1 MTRRQLPQREPHPPK
16 KKPGSAAG
24 GRTAGETAPDTS
36 GIVIVA
42 NRLPVEQR
50 PDGTLGRSPGGLASA
65 LAAVAS
71 EGTHWIGWAGA
82 DATDADL
89 GDEYL
94 HHVELTPR
102 EVTDYYHGF
111 ANSLLW
117 PLFHGRLRQPEVNRA
132 WWRAYYRVNE
142 RYAKAVAKI
151 APLNALVWVHDYHLL
166 LTPALIRA
174 RRPDLRI
181 GLFLHIP
188 FPSVDLFATL
198 PWRGDL
204 VRGMNNAD
212 LLGFQTEHDA
222 ANAADAI
229 RQFAEDRPTSS
240 RIREIGTAEIAAFP
254 ISIDFEHWATLGDEA
269 AKAAALR
276 RYELGVEYVFAGVDR
291 LDYTKGID
299 QRLRAFRE
307 LLDQRKLDPETCCFV
322 QVSVPSREE
331 IFDYEEQRDEVEW
344 LVADTNE
351 RHAAADGRVPIRHIT
366 SQLDE
371 VELSNWYRTADCL
384 VVTSYADGMNL
395 VAKEFVAARSDLDA
409 SVVLSEF
416 AGAAQE
422 MPGALIVNPFDI
434 DGVKQAMMAARH
446 MPAAERRS
454 RMSEIRNAVGR
465 TDVHTWA
472 SSFLRRLSRS
482 RLRTVESSPPHLRAA
497 PTLASGGE
505 S

>member
-1 MTRRQLPQREPHPPK
+1 MTRRQLPQREHEHSEP
-16 KKPGSAAG
+16 
-24 GRTAGETAPDTS
+24 APASEPDRRPTDDRPWDAT
-36 GIVIVA
+36 GVVIVA

-71 EGTHWIGWAGA
+71 DGTHWIGWAGA
-82 DATDADL
+82 DADQADL

-94 HHVELTPR
+94 HHVALRPR
-102 EVTDYYHGF
+102 EVDDYYQGF

-117 PLFHGRLRQPEVNRA
+117 PLFHGRLRQPEMNRT
-132 WWRAYYRVNE
+132 WWRAYQKVNE
-142 RYAKAVAKI
+142 RYAQAVAKI
-151 APLNALVWVHDYHLL
+151 APLNGLVWVHDYHLL

-188 FPSVDLFATL
+188 FPGVDLFATL

-212 LLGFQTEHDA
+212 LLGFQTQHDA
-222 ANAADAI
+222 DNAAAAI
-229 RQFAEDRPTSS
+229 RQFVDDRPPSS
-240 RIREIGTAEIAAFP
+240 RIQENGTAEIAAFP
-254 ISIDFEHWATLGDEA
+254 ISIDVAQWETLGEQA
-269 AKAAALR
+269 ADGAAAR
-276 RYELGVEYVFAGVDR
+276 RNELGVDYIFAGVDR

-307 LLDQRKLDPETCCFV
+307 LLDQRLLDPRECCFV
-322 QVSVPSREE
+322 QVSVPSRED
-331 IFDYEEQRDEVEW
+331 IFDYGEQREEVEW
-344 LVADTNE
+344 LVDDINE
-351 RHAAADGRVPIRHIT
+351 RHGVAGHLPVLHLT

-371 VELSNWYRTADCL
+371 RELSEWYRAADCL

-395 VAKEFVAARSDLDA
+395 VAKEFVAARTDLGA

-422 MPGALIVNPFDI
+422 MPGALIVNPFDL
-434 DGVKQAMMAARH
+434 DAVKQAMLEARG
-446 MPAAERRS
+446 MPAEERAERMRAM
-454 RMSEIRNAVGR
+454 REEVGR

-482 RLRTVESSPPHLRAA
+482 RLRTVETVPPRLRPA
-497 PTLASGGE
+497 TNLASGGDT
-505 S
+505 

>member
-1 MTRRQLPQREPHPPK
+1 MTQRQLPQREHEHQQPTPSSEPERRATDD
-16 KKPGSAAG
+16 KPWDGTG
-24 GRTAGETAPDTS
+24 V
-36 GIVIVA
+36 VIVA

-82 DATDADL
+82 DADDADL

-94 HHVELTPR
+94 HHVALRPR
-102 EVTDYYHGF
+102 EVDDYYHGF

-117 PLFHGRLRQPEVNRA
+117 PLFHGRLRQPEMNRS
-132 WWRAYYRVNE
+132 WWRAYQTVNE
-142 RYAKAVAKI
+142 RYAQAVAKI
-151 APLNALVWVHDYHLL
+151 APLNGLVWVHDYHLL

-188 FPSVDLFATL
+188 FPGVDLFATL

-222 ANAADAI
+222 ANAAAAI
-229 RQFAEDRPTSS
+229 GQFVGDRSSSS

-254 ISIDFEHWATLGDEA
+254 ISIDVDQWQMLGERA
-269 AKAAALR
+269 APGAAQR
-276 RYELGVEYVFAGVDR
+276 RRELGVEYIFAGVDR

-307 LLDQRKLDPETCCFV
+307 LLDQHLLDPRQCCFV

-331 IFDYEEQRDEVEW
+331 IFDYGEQRDEVEW
-344 LVADTNE
+344 LVEDINE
-351 RHAAADGRVPIRHIT
+351 RHGIDGHLPVLHLT
-366 SQLDE
+366 SQLGE
-371 VELSNWYRTADCL
+371 RELSEWYRAADCL

-395 VAKEFVAARSDLDA
+395 VAKEFVAARTDLGA

-422 MPGALIVNPFDI
+422 MPGALIVNPFDL
-434 DGVKQAMMAARH
+434 DAVKQAMLQARH
-446 MPAAERRS
+446 MPAQERTE
-454 RMSEIRNAVGR
+454 RMREMREAVGR
-465 TDVHTWA
+465 TDVHQWA

-482 RLRTVESSPPHLRAA
+482 RLRTVENTPPRVRSA
-497 PTLASGGE
+497 TNLASGGDT
-505 S
+505 

>member
-1 MTRRQLPQREPHPPK
+1 MTQRQLPQREPQHP
-16 KKPGSAAG
+16 KPEARSGTE
-24 GRTAGETAPDTS
+24 RRAPDDKARDAT
-36 GIVIVA
+36 GVVIVA

-50 PDGTLGRSPGGLASA
+50 ADGTLGRSPGGLASA

-71 EGTHWIGWAGA
+71 EDTQWIGWAGA
-82 DATDADL
+82 DATQADL
-89 GDEYL
+89 GDENL
-94 HHVELTPR
+94 HHVELSPR
-102 EVTDYYHGF
+102 ELDDYYHGF

-117 PLFHGRLRQPEVNRA
+117 PLFHGRLRQPEMNRT
-132 WWRAYYRVNE
+132 WWRSYQAVNE
-142 RYAKAVAKI
+142 RYAQAVAKI
-151 APLNALVWVHDYHLL
+151 APLNGLVWVHDYHLL

-188 FPSVDLFATL
+188 FPAVDLFATL

-212 LLGFQTEHDA
+212 LLGFQTDNDA
-222 ANAADAI
+222 ANAAAAI
-229 RQFAEDRPTSS
+229 GRFAGDRPRSS

-254 ISIDFEHWATLGDEA
+254 ISIDVEQWATLGDQA
-269 AKAAALR
+269 ATAALAR
-276 RYELGVEYVFAGVDR
+276 REELGVDFMFAGVDR
-291 LDYTKGID
+291 MDYTKGID

-307 LLDQRKLDPETCCFV
+307 LLDQRLLDPSRCRFV

-331 IFDYEEQRDEVEW
+331 IFDYGEQRDEVEW
-344 LVADTNE
+344 LVSDINE
-351 RHAAADGRVPIRHIT
+351 RHGVDGRLPVLHLT
-366 SQLDE
+366 SQLE
-371 VELSNWYRTADCL
+371 ERELSEWYRAADCL

-395 VAKEFVAARSDLDA
+395 VAKEFVAARADLAA

-434 DGVKQAMMAARH
+434 DAVKQAMLQARH
-446 MPAAERRS
+446 MSATERAT
-454 RMSEIRNAVGR
+454 RMGEMREAVSQ

-472 SSFLRRLSRS
+472 SSFLRRLNRS
-482 RLRTVESSPPHLRAA
+482 RLRTVDVTPPRLRGASN
-497 PTLASGGE
+497 LASGGE
-505 S
+505 L